1 MAANMLREHRL
12 RKSSDF
18 QRVQKAPSVRLRF
31 KHFLV
36 LASPANA
43 AGFRFGVVASKKVG
57 NAVVRNRCKRLL
69 RELFRSVG
77 EFVAADVVVI
87 AGGSLASCSLADL
100 SQDWKQA
107 LSSTQAKLRNPR
119 PRLGT

>member
-1 MAANMLREHRL
+1 MAVSMLRENRL

-36 LASPANA
+36 LASPAD

-69 RELFRSVG
+69 RELFRSVS

-87 AGGSLASCSLADL
+87 AGGSLASCTLADL
-100 SQDWKQA
+100 IQDWKQA
-107 LSSTQAKLRNPR
+107 LSSTQAKLRSPR
-119 PRLGT
+119 ARLGA